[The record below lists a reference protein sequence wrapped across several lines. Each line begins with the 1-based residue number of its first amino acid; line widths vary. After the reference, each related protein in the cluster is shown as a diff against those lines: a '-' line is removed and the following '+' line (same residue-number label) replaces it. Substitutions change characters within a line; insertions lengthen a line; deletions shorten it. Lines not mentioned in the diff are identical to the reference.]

1 MNKTV
6 QAALFAVIIIAV
18 GFLLYKEY
26 SRERIVYIDSAQLV
40 NGYLGMKEARNSY
53 QQKSVTWKANIDT
66 LMQEVQRSIQMHE
79 KEMSGMTQKERE
91 LSEELIK
98 TKQKQLRDY
107 QRAIQEKAQQEDTQM
122 TTLVLEEVN
131 TFLKEY
137 GKKNNYRIIMAAT
150 EYGNLAYADE
160 GLDITDDVLEELNK
174 RYRGE

>member
-1 MNKTV
+1 MNKV
-6 QAALFAVIIIAV
+6 LQAGLFAVIIIAI

-26 SRERIVYIDSAQLV
+26 NRERIVYIDSAQLV
-40 NGYLGMKEARNSY
+40 NGYLGMKEARTSY
-53 QQKSVTWKANIDT
+53 QQKTVAWKSNIDT
-66 LMQEVQRSIQMHE
+66 LMQEVQRSIQKHE
-79 KEMSGMTQKERE
+79 KEMSGMTKKERE

-107 QRAIQEKAQQEDTQM
+107 QRAIQEKAQQEDTEM

-137 GKKNNYRIIMAAT
+137 GERNNYRMIMAAT

-160 GLDITDDVLEELNK
+160 DLDITKEVLEQLNK